1 MAKISANYAWL
12 GTVPG
17 LPKMVAEAVKL
28 GKLNTTEV
36 AGVKSNPEIM
46 ALAKEAGV
54 SDIYTSDEMAWCAV
68 AMVVLALRAGKKV
81 AFTKYERLR
90 AASFGKFGTE
100 VPVPMLGDV
109 LVFKRDGG
117 FHVGLYI
124 GEDTTCYHVA
134 GGNQSN
140 QFSITRIAKNRLL
153 VARRPE
159 YSIGVPAAV
168 KRVYLSATGDVSE
181 NEA

>member
-1 MAKISANYAWL
+1 MAKISARYDWL
-12 GTVPG
+12 EDVPG

-36 AGVKSNPEIM
+36 AGPKSNPEIM

-54 SDIYTSDEMAWCAV
+54 SDIYPNDETAWCAV
-68 AMVVLALRAGKKV
+68 AMVVLALRAGKTV
-81 AFTKYERLR
+81 PFVKYDRLR
-90 AASFGKFGTE
+90 AASFGKFGKE

-109 LVFKRDGG
+109 LVFLRQGG
-117 FHVGLYI
+117 HHVGLYI
-124 GEDTTCYHVA
+124 GEDAVCYHVA

-140 QFSITRIAKNRLL
+140 QFSVTRIEKHRLL

-159 YSIGVPAAV
+159 YSVGIPASV
-168 KRVYLSATGDVSE
+168 KRVHLSATGEVSE